1 MAIHP
6 PLPGSGSWNRRHVI
20 DSASLTY
27 EEVQEVLRTAAS
39 FAHILSRPVKKI
51 PTLRGKVVVNMFY
64 ENSTRTRTS
73 FELAAQYLSADAINF
88 SVSSSSVKKGE
99 SLIDTAETLAA
110 MGTDAVVIRHA
121 SSGVCQQLANYFGDR
136 MCILNA
142 GDGYHDHPTQGLL
155 DLFSLKNRMLKNNM
169 LKNNTD
175 DLRGK
180 KIVIVGDILHS
191 RVARS
196 NIHLLKLFGAEV
208 HLLAP
213 STLLP
218 MHIEALGCK
227 AHTDI
232 EEALRD
238 ADVVMCLRMQLE
250 RQRAGLIP
258 ALREYIRFYSIT
270 QERLDRFCKP
280 DVLVMHPGPMNRG
293 VEIASDVAD
302 NKELSLITNQVTSGV
317 AIRMALLYLC
327 MSTPT
332 ERSGLERFQTSQ
344 FQGSQSDQRLQ
355 EGVLTV

>member
-155 DLFSLKNRMLKNNM
+155 DLFSLKNRM
-169 LKNNTD
+169 D
-175 DLRGK
+175 DLLGK

-218 MHIEALGCK
+218 MNIEALGCK

-302 NKELSLITNQVTSGV
+302 NQQLSLITNQVTSGV

-332 ERSGLERFQTSQ
+332 ERSGLERFQSSQ
-344 FQGSQSDQRLQ
+344 FQGSQSNQSLQ
-355 EGVLTV
+355 EGVLAV

>member
-1 MAIHP
+1 MASHP
-6 PLPGSGSWNRRHVI
+6 PLSANGAWNRRHVI

-27 EEVQEVLRTAAS
+27 EEVQEVLKAAKS
-39 FAHILSRPVKKI
+39 FSHILSRPVKKI

-88 SVSSSSVKKGE
+88 SVATSAVKKGE
-99 SLIDTAETLAA
+99 SLIDTVETIEA

-121 SSGVCQQLANYFGDR
+121 SSGVCQQLVNYFGDR
-136 MCILNA
+136 ICVLNA
-142 GDGYHDHPTQGLL
+142 GDGWHDHPTQGLL
-155 DLFSLKNRMLKNNM
+155 DLFSLLERMDTVK
-169 LKNNTD
+169 
-175 DLRGK
+175 GK
-180 KIVIVGDILHS
+180 KITIVGDILHS

-196 NIHLLKLFGAEV
+196 NIHLLKLFGADV
-208 HLLAP
+208 HVVAP

-218 MHIEALGCK
+218 MHIESLGCT
-227 AHTDI
+227 AHTEI
-232 EEALRD
+232 EPALQD

-250 RQRAGLIP
+250 RQQSGLIP

-270 QERLDRFCKP
+270 QERLEKFCKP

-302 NKELSLITNQVTSGV
+302 NREISLITNQVTSGV

-327 MSTPT
+327 LSTPVDRT
-332 ERSGLERFQTSQ
+332 GLERFQ
-344 FQGSQSDQRLQ
+344 SDVSSMNERTIA
-355 EGVLTV
+355 V

>member
-1 MAIHP
+1 MSTHP
-6 PLPGSGSWNRRHVI
+6 PLAATPWTKRHVI
-20 DSASLTY
+20 DSTSLTL
-27 EEVQEVLRTAAS
+27 EEVQEVMRTAKS
-39 FAHILSRPVKKI
+39 FFHILGRPVKKI

-73 FELAAQYLSADAINF
+73 FELAAQYLSADVVNF
-88 SVSSSSVKKGE
+88 SISTSSVKKGE

-110 MGTDAVVIRHA
+110 MGTDAVVIRHS
-121 SSGVCQQLANYFGDR
+121 SSGVCQQLVNYFGDR
-136 MCILNA
+136 LCVLNA

-155 DLFSLKNRMLKNNM
+155 DLFSLQERI
-169 LKNNTD
+169 D
-175 DLRGK
+175 DLNGK

-196 NIHLLKLFGAEV
+196 NIHLLKLFGVDV
-208 HLLAP
+208 HVVAP

-218 MHIEALGCK
+218 MDIERLGCT
-227 AHTDI
+227 AHTRI
-232 EEALRD
+232 EDALEG

-258 ALREYIRFYSIT
+258 ALQEYIRFYSIT
-270 QERLDRFCKP
+270 QERLERYCQP

-302 NKELSLITNQVTSGV
+302 NKDISLITNQVTSGV

-327 MSTPT
+327 LSTPA
-332 ERSGLERFQTSQ
+332 ERVQANLNERITA
-344 FQGSQSDQRLQ
+344 
-355 EGVLTV
+355 

>member
-1 MAIHP
+1 MATHP
-6 PLPGSGSWNRRHVI
+6 PLSDSTVWTRRHVI
-20 DSASLTY
+20 DSASLTLA
-27 EEVQEVLRTAAS
+27 EVQEVLRTAKS
-39 FAHILSRPVKKI
+39 FSHILSRPIKKI

-64 ENSTRTRTS
+64 ENSTRTSTS
-73 FELAAQYLSADAINF
+73 FELAAQYLSADVINF
-88 SVSSSSVKKGE
+88 SVSTSSVKKGE

-110 MGTDAVVIRHA
+110 MGTDAVVIRHS

-155 DLFSLKNRMLKNNM
+155 DLLTMQSRLP
-169 LKNNTD
+169 D
-175 DLRGK
+175 IAGK

-196 NIHLLKLFGAEV
+196 DIHLLNLFGADV
-208 HLLAP
+208 HVLAP

-218 MHIEALGCK
+218 MHIEKLGCT
-227 AHTDI
+227 AHTRI
-232 EEALRD
+232 EDALD
-238 ADVVMCLRMQLE
+238 GADVVMCLRMQME

-270 QERLDRFCKP
+270 QERLTRYCKP
-280 DVLVMHPGPMNRG
+280 DVLLMHPGPMNRG

-302 NKELSLITNQVTSGV
+302 NRELSLITNQVTSGV

-327 MSTPT
+327 LSTSGD
-332 ERSGLERFQTSQ
+332 RSALERFQADLNEKT
-344 FQGSQSDQRLQ
+344 LLT
-355 EGVLTV
+355 GVGQ

>member
-1 MAIHP
+1 MATHP
-6 PLPGSGSWNRRHVI
+6 PQTGAAIWTKRHVI
-20 DSASLTY
+20 DSTSLTL
-27 EEVQEVLRTAAS
+27 EEVQEVMRTAKS
-39 FAHILSRPVKKI
+39 FFHILGRPIKKI

-73 FELAAQYLSADAINF
+73 FELAAQYLSADVVNF
-88 SVSSSSVKKGE
+88 SIATSSVKKGE

-121 SSGVCQQLANYFGDR
+121 NSGVCQQLVNYFGDR
-136 MCILNA
+136 LCVLNA

-155 DLFSLKNRMLKNNM
+155 DLFSLQERIE
-169 LKNNTD
+169 
-175 DLRGK
+175 DLNGK

-196 NIHLLKLFGAEV
+196 NIHLLKLYGVDV
-208 HLLAP
+208 HVVAP

-218 MHIEALGCK
+218 MEIERLGCT
-227 AHTDI
+227 AHTRI
-232 EEALRD
+232 EEALEN

-250 RQRAGLIP
+250 RQKAGLIP
-258 ALREYIRFYSIT
+258 ALQEYIRFYSIT
-270 QERLDRFCKP
+270 QERLARYCKP

-302 NKELSLITNQVTSGV
+302 NKDISLITNQVTSGV

-327 MSTPT
+327 LSTPT
-332 ERSGLERFQTSQ
+332 ERVQANLNERITA
-344 FQGSQSDQRLQ
+344 
-355 EGVLTV
+355 

>member
-1 MAIHP
+1 MSTHP
-6 PLPGSGSWNRRHVI
+6 PLPSSVGWNRRHVI
-20 DSASLTY
+20 DSSSLTY
-27 EEVQEVLRTAAS
+27 AEVQEVLKAAKS
-39 FAHILSRPVKKI
+39 FSHILSRPVKKI

-88 SVSSSSVKKGE
+88 SVSTSSVKKGE
-99 SLIDTAETLAA
+99 SLVDTAETLAA

-121 SSGVCQQLANYFGDR
+121 SSGVCQQLVNYFGDR
-136 MCILNA
+136 ICVLNA

-155 DLFSLKNRMLKNNM
+155 DLFSLLERLDNLE
-169 LKNNTD
+169 
-175 DLRGK
+175 GK
-180 KIVIVGDILHS
+180 KITIVGDVLHS

-208 HLLAP
+208 HVVAP

-218 MHIEALGCK
+218 MQIEALGCK
-227 AHTDI
+227 AHTNI
-232 EEALRD
+232 EAALQD

-250 RQRAGLIP
+250 RQQAGLIP

-270 QERLDRFCKP
+270 QERLNRFCKP
-280 DVLVMHPGPMNRG
+280 HVLVMHPGPMNRG

-302 NKELSLITNQVTSGV
+302 NREVSLITNQVTSGV

-327 MSTPT
+327 LSTGAD
-332 ERSGLERFQTSQ
+332 RGGLERFQANLNE
-344 FQGSQSDQRLQ
+344 QRSLA
-355 EGVLTV
+355 V

>member
-1 MAIHP
+1 MAMHP
-6 PLPGSGSWNRRHVI
+6 PAPGQVAWNRRHVI
-20 DSASLTY
+20 DSSSLSR
-27 EEVQEVLRTAAS
+27 EEAEAVLSTAAAFS
-39 FAHILSRPVKKI
+39 HILSRPIKKV

-99 SLIDTAETLAA
+99 SLIDTVDTIKA

-121 SSGVCQQLANYFGDR
+121 SSGVCQQLVNHFGDDI
-136 MCILNA
+136 CVLNA

-155 DLFSLKNRMLKNNM
+155 DLYSLRERIP
-169 LKNNTD
+169 
-175 DLRGK
+175 DLEGR

-196 NIHLLKLFGAEV
+196 NIHLLNKFGVDV
-208 HLLAP
+208 HVAAP

-218 MHIEALGCK
+218 QHIEKLGCT
-227 AHTDI
+227 AHTNI
-232 EEALRD
+232 EEALEG

-258 ALREYIRFYSIT
+258 ALREYIKFYSIT

-302 NKELSLITNQVTSGV
+302 NKALSLITNQVTSGV

-327 MSTPT
+327 LSTPG
-332 ERSGLERFQTSQ
+332 EGGLIHEKIA
-344 FQGSQSDQRLQ
+344 
-355 EGVLTV
+355 

>member
-1 MAIHP
+1 MARHP
-6 PLPGSGSWNRRHVI
+6 PLSTKGAWNRRHVI

-27 EEVQEVLRTAAS
+27 EEVQEVLKAAKS
-39 FAHILSRPVKKI
+39 FSHILSRPVKKI

-88 SVSSSSVKKGE
+88 SVSNSSVKKGE

-110 MGTDAVVIRHA
+110 MGTDAVVIRHS
-121 SSGVCQQLANYFGDR
+121 SSGVCQQLVNYFGDR
-136 MCILNA
+136 ICVINA

-155 DLFSLKNRMLKNNM
+155 DLFSLLERLD
-169 LKNNTD
+169 TIE
-175 DLRGK
+175 GK
-180 KIVIVGDILHS
+180 KITIVGDILHS

-196 NIHLLKLFGAEV
+196 NIHLLKLFGADV
-208 HLLAP
+208 HVVAP

-218 MHIEALGCK
+218 THIEALGCT
-227 AHTDI
+227 AHTTI
-232 EEALRD
+232 ETALQD

-250 RQRAGLIP
+250 RQQAGLIP

-270 QERLDRFCKP
+270 QERLEKFCKP

-302 NKELSLITNQVTSGV
+302 NREISLITNQVTSGV

-327 MSTPT
+327 LSTPVD
-332 ERSGLERFQTSQ
+332 RSGLEKFQS
-344 FQGSQSDQRLQ
+344 SLNERNELN
-355 EGVLTV
+355 ERMLAV

>member
-1 MAIHP
+1 MSPEAPIVNP
-6 PLPGSGSWNRRHVI
+6 QQTTMPTWNRRHVI
-20 DSASLTY
+20 DSASLTLD
-27 EEVQEVLRTAAS
+27 EVKEVLRTAQS

-88 SVSSSSVKKGE
+88 SVSTSAVKKGE

-110 MGTDAVVIRHA
+110 MGTDAVVIRHS

-155 DLFSLKNRMLKNNM
+155 DIFSMQARIP
-169 LKNNTD
+169 
-175 DLRGK
+175 DLYGK

-196 NIHLLKLFGAEV
+196 DIHLLNLFGADV
-208 HLLAP
+208 HVVAP

-218 MHIEALGCK
+218 MHIEKLGCT
-227 AHTDI
+227 AHTNI
-232 EEALRD
+232 EAGLED

-250 RQRAGLIP
+250 RQKAGLIP

-270 QERLDRFCKP
+270 QERLARYCKP

-293 VEIASDVAD
+293 VEIASEVAD
-302 NKELSLITNQVTSGV
+302 NQEISLITNQVTSGV

-327 MSTPT
+327 LSAPT
-332 ERSGLERFQTSQ
+332 DRAMANLNERVSA
-344 FQGSQSDQRLQ
+344 
-355 EGVLTV
+355 

>member
-1 MAIHP
+1 MSQAAQQP
-6 PLPGSGSWNRRHVI
+6 ATVAWNRRHVI
-20 DSASLTY
+20 DSSSLTL
-27 EEVQEVLRTAAS
+27 EEVKEVLRTAQS

-73 FELAAQYLSADAINF
+73 FELAAQYLSADTVNF
-88 SVSSSSVKKGE
+88 SVSTSSVKKGE

-110 MGTDAVVIRHA
+110 MGTDAVVIRHS
-121 SSGVCQQLANYFGDR
+121 SSGVCRQLANYFGNR
-136 MCILNA
+136 LCILNA

-155 DLFSLKNRMLKNNM
+155 DLFSLQSRIP
-169 LKNNTD
+169 
-175 DLRGK
+175 DLAGK

-196 NIHLLKLFGAEV
+196 NIHLLNLFGADV
-208 HLLAP
+208 HVVAP

-218 MHIEALGCK
+218 AQIEWLGCT

-232 EEALRD
+232 ASGLEN

-270 QERLDRFCKP
+270 QERLARYCKP

-293 VEIASDVAD
+293 VEIASEVAD
-302 NKELSLITNQVTSGV
+302 HKENSLITNQVTNGV

-327 MSTPT
+327 LSTPVDRALDPLT
-332 ERSGLERFQTSQ
+332 RSVGLPEGNGRLYQARQVEGERVS
-344 FQGSQSDQRLQ
+344 
-355 EGVLTV
+355 V